1 MLWLPRSCSTWS
13 GCAPTSQSLCCSRFL
28 NACVAFCTLCAGPE
42 VARDLEDS
50 GESGRPACTRAH
62 AGEWRQVE
70 ARKLAECWAK
80 MSKTDSSR
88 ASVVCSVGCL
98 ALWGVGVG
106 VQGYQMCLI
115 SLHIAPNR
123 YSTQDKLRAQPDFR
137 AKYGCDADGVR
148 TSMSP
153 SDVASKGGVYNASTR
168 AADAS
173 SLVATTLSE
182 VFATCLRAP
191 LSRRRVETDV
201 RVESSRPCFATLT
214 HPSGFRKTRPATWGG
229 RDGLPSRN
237 SLLDSEARLYIH
249 DLLGNF
255 VQLRVGRGLSRRPK
269 LQVDLRAITA
279 VDAQRVAN
287 RALGREELSG
297 DDQSGQAR
305 GCNRSLRECVTSLDL
320 ALSQTMRPTTYE
332 QAQQLCESIT
342 MTSAYIILVGQSI
355 GNMRKLVQHHHRHNR
370 QHNHNHQASLLRLS
384 TTCSSRGP
392 QLRALIWLASYLL
405 HQCTAT
411 ALSTPDSSAPAR
423 SILHKRAKEPP
434 LNCTSASDTA
444 CIHTISESSAPT
456 PPSPSPPPASPP
468 PLPPRPR
475 RRALERETRG
485 AKRLYIQRV

>member
-1 MLWLPRSCSTWS
+1 MLCNVDTPF
-13 GCAPTSQSLCCSRFL
+13 GFPQDP
-28 NACVAFCTLCAGPE
+28 AG
-42 VARDLEDS
+42 DL
-50 GESGRPACTRAH
+50 
-62 AGEWRQVE
+62 
-70 ARKLAECWAK
+70 
-80 MSKTDSSR
+80 
-88 ASVVCSVGCL
+88 
-98 ALWGVGVG
+98 
-106 VQGYQMCLI
+106 
-115 SLHIAPNR
+115 
-123 YSTQDKLRAQPDFR
+123 
-137 AKYGCDADGVR
+137 
-148 TSMSP
+148 
-153 SDVASKGGVYNASTR
+153 
-168 AADAS
+168 
-173 SLVATTLSE
+173 
-182 VFATCLRAP
+182 
-191 LSRRRVETDV
+191 
-201 RVESSRPCFATLT
+201 
-214 HPSGFRKTRPATWGG
+214 GG

-237 SLLDSEARLYIH
+237 SLLDSEARLYIR

-423 SILHKRAKEPP
+423 SILHKRAKETP

-456 PPSPSPPPASPP
+456 PPSPSPPPASPT
-468 PLPPRPR
+468 PLPPPPPTHPPTHSERRSGTPPPPPAPDGERSSVKHAARSACTFNGCEYTSCERAACHFLCSACIPR
-475 RRALERETRG
+475 LMVMAQ
-485 AKRLYIQRV
+485 AAMIAYDFMQ

>member
-42 VARDLEDS
+42 VAGDLEDS

-98 ALWGVGVG
+98 ALWGVGVGVGGWG

-229 RDGLPSRN
+229 GMGCPAEIVSWTLRLDSISVIFWVISSSYGLAGASVGARSSKWTFAQSPPLMHKELPTAPLAARN
-237 SLLDSEARLYIH
+237 SLVMTRA
-249 DLLGNF
+249 GK
-255 VQLRVGRGLSRRPK
+255 RGG
-269 LQVDLRAITA
+269 AIG
-279 VDAQRVAN
+279 V
-287 RALGREELSG
+287 
-297 DDQSGQAR
+297 
-305 GCNRSLRECVTSLDL
+305 C
-320 ALSQTMRPTTYE
+320 
-332 QAQQLCESIT
+332 
-342 MTSAYIILVGQSI
+342 
-355 GNMRKLVQHHHRHNR
+355 
-370 QHNHNHQASLLRLS
+370 AS
-384 TTCSSRGP
+384 
-392 QLRALIWLASYLL
+392 
-405 HQCTAT
+405 
-411 ALSTPDSSAPAR
+411 
-423 SILHKRAKEPP
+423 
-434 LNCTSASDTA
+434 
-444 CIHTISESSAPT
+444 
-456 PPSPSPPPASPP
+456 
-468 PLPPRPR
+468 
-475 RRALERETRG
+475 
-485 AKRLYIQRV
+485 V